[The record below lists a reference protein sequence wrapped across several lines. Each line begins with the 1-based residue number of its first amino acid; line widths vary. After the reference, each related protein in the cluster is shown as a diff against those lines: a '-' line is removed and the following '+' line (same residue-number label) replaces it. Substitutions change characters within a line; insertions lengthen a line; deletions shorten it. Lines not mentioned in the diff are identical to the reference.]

1 MRMRRK
7 RATKVTQA
15 GHQDHGAPQMA
26 FALPGFGP
34 SARPDTPRERLP
46 SCGPVAVPPVTQE
59 RHQANTSLPASP
71 EPSAGSP
78 AQGGACDNASNSPG
92 EMGDLAKHY
101 MPSSLLI
108 PPASDEQDAGTC
120 ITPRR
125 VTFGVLLQVAAL
137 VETWRD
143 KAALSGGAAHEP
155 LTAEIQPGGTPGASR
170 KRRAASHSSARSSP
184 ARPPA
189 SPAGR
194 PEVPLAQGEGE
205 K

>member
-1 MRMRRK
+1 MRIRRN
-7 RATKVTQA
+7 RGTNVTQA

-46 SCGPVAVPPVTQE
+46 SCGPVADPPVTQE
-59 RHQANTSLPASP
+59 RPQANTSLPASP

-78 AQGGACDNASNSPG
+78 AQGGACDDASNPPG
-92 EMGDLAKHY
+92 EMGDLARHY

-108 PPASDEQDAGTC
+108 PPSSDQQAAGTC

-125 VTFGVLLQVAAL
+125 VTFNVLLQVAAL

-143 KAALSGGAAHEP
+143 KAAASGGAAHEAHSAANRSGS
-155 LTAEIQPGGTPGASR
+155 TTGASR
-170 KRRAASHSSARSSP
+170 RRRAAAQSGTRSNP
-184 ARPPA
+184 ARPPTG
-189 SPAGR
+189 PAGC